1 MLPPLMPMHQE
12 TSPNTVQPPREEREE
27 EAFVSSSSPLLQT
40 SPSVCVCV
48 CVPLKESKDLTSYY
62 CVPPTIQI
70 SASFTS
76 SDSPIIDV
84 RSEKERLLSSVSI
97 PQLIA

>member
-1 MLPPLMPMHQE
+1 MLPPL
-12 TSPNTVQPPREEREE
+12 VQCIKNVAEHRSTAERRARGRSICIEL
-27 EAFVSSSSPLLQT
+27 FPSSSDVTLCVR
-40 SPSVCVCV
+40 VC
-48 CVPLKESKDLTSYY
+48 PPHKESKDLTSYY

-76 SDSPIIDV
+76 SDSSIIDI

>member
-1 MLPPLMPMHQE
+1 MHQE
-12 TSPNTVQPPREEREE
+12 RRRTPFNRREKGERKSICIEL
-27 EAFVSSSSPLLQT
+27 FPSSSDVTLR
-40 SPSVCVCV
+40 VCVS
-48 CVPLKESKDLTSYY
+48 PHKESKDLTSYY

-76 SDSPIIDV
+76 SDSPIIDI
-84 RSEKERLLSSVSI
+84 RSERERLLSSVSI